1 MQQRDAS
8 TSCPGLRCSSTGTPI
23 NPVQSVRDLGIFIE
37 ADMVMRTHVQK
48 TVSRCFAVL
57 RQLCSIRHSV
67 PATTFQSP
75 DSYCLA
81 GTFEAGLRK
90 CRLGRSSCLPV
101 PASLVQ
107 RTHQPQLAPG
117 SGESAVQ
124 DGRAHVQ
131 GHSWNYGIIPE
142 STGSCRRSAWS
153 TFPPLC
159 SDQSSAGAVRETV
172 YRWRPGLPG
181 RRTHHLEQPTGQR
194 DISQPSLATFRQRF
208 KTFLFQVSFPD
219 IITDPRYI
227 IPNLQWILK

>member
-1 MQQRDAS
+1 MIRRPPRSTQSRSSAAS
-8 TSCPGLRCSSTGTPI
+8 DVYKR
-23 NPVQSVRDLGIFIE
+23 QIFID

-57 RQLCSIRHSV
+57 RQLRSIRHSL

-90 CRLGRSSCLPV
+90 CCLGRSSCLPV
-101 PASLVQ
+101 PASLVGDECGSMARLQ
-107 RTHQPQLAPG
+107 PASFRSHLRRTHQPPLAPG

-142 STGSCRRSAWS
+142 STGSC
-153 TFPPLC
+153 C
-159 SDQSSAGAVRETV
+159 
-172 YRWRPGLPG
+172 
-181 RRTHHLEQPTGQR
+181 
-194 DISQPSLATFRQRF
+194 
-208 KTFLFQVSFPD
+208 
-219 IITDPRYI
+219 
-227 IPNLQWILK
+227 